1 MLSFK
6 GFGRALD
13 KQLKARVIKA
23 LRHSNVDKRAII
35 RHLKHTF
42 MSVFIV
48 SLREIGCTCGIL
60 LDKPFDLL
68 DERGVFLTDFY
79 FAEIVAFALHRSD

>member
-6 GFGRALD
+6 GFGSALD
-13 KQLKARVIKA
+13 KQLKTRIIKT
-23 LRHSNVDKRAII
+23 LRHSDVDKRAII
-35 RHLKHTF
+35 RHLEHTF

-48 SLREIGCTCGIL
+48 SLSEIGGTGGIL

-68 DERGVFLTDFY
+68 DERGIFSPDFY